1 MEKEPIV
8 LSEEVI
14 NERTKEALRC
24 ARLLELD
31 TKKQF
36 IKLCLSACIADKR
49 IHINNIGEV
58 LSHSIAYP
66 SKLLAG
72 AYETSELHQSITP
85 VLEKLSQ

>member
-1 MEKEPIV
+1 M
-8 LSEEVI
+8 LSEEMLY
-14 NERTKEALRC
+14 ERTKEALRC

-31 TKKQF
+31 TSQQF
-36 IKLCLSACIADKR
+36 IRTCLSACVADKR

-72 AYETSELHQSITP
+72 AYESSELHRSITP

>member
-1 MEKEPIV
+1 M
-8 LSEEVI
+8 LY
-14 NERTKEALRC
+14 ERTKEALRC

-31 TKKQF
+31 TSQQF
-36 IKLCLSACIADKR
+36 IRTCLSACVADKR

-72 AYETSELHQSITP
+72 AYESSELHRSITP